1 MRRLSF
7 AVLVTVVTALYEE
20 PPGGCQGPPPD
31 DDYPFAAAKAAAQSQ
46 QAPQA
51 IKRPKYKPPPNEPE
65 PPPPTPEEMEKALYE
80 SEMLLTQLAGLGGD
94 EETDWEYIENQKI
107 RDAELRKAIGAIA
120 VMLSCAYVLYKI
132 AMYAKEQQEAAAK
145 EAGAG
150 QKTPTADEL
159 AAKDKAEL
167 EAKKKAEAK
176 EQQAD
181 RDGAPPPS
189 PPSGE
194 EGEESVKVSSPSKKK
209 DD

>member
-1 MRRLSF
+1 M
-7 AVLVTVVTALYEE
+7 
-20 PPGGCQGPPPD
+20 
-31 DDYPFAAAKAAAQSQ
+31 
-46 QAPQA
+46 
-51 IKRPKYKPPPNEPE
+51 
-65 PPPPTPEEMEKALYE
+65 
-80 SEMLLTQLAGLGGD
+80 
-94 EETDWEYIENQKI
+94 
-107 RDAELRKAIGAIA
+107 
-120 VMLSCAYVLYKI
+120 LYKI

-176 EQQAD
+176 KQQAG
-181 RDGAPPPS
+181 DGAPPS